1 MITHDI
7 KISVGNPISVGLSVD
22 SAEDFSVDV
31 NGEKGTYD
39 TTISIDPPTQIDL
52 NVEPTRTLSV
62 SIDRGKETVA
72 KDYEDLINKP
82 RIESVTLRG
91 NKDFEDLGLIPMDLD
106 DLLDVLI

>member
-39 TTISIDPPTQIDL
+39 TTISIDPPT
-52 NVEPTRTLSV
+52 
-62 SIDRGKETVA
+62 
-72 KDYEDLINKP
+72 
-82 RIESVTLRG
+82 
-91 NKDFEDLGLIPMDLD
+91 
-106 DLLDVLI
+106 